1 MFLSVIV
8 PVYNCEKYLA
18 ECLRSFIEQ
27 DLPDK
32 DYEVIC
38 VNDGSTDESAVM
50 LSEWSDTHPVLRILT
65 QENAGV
71 SAARNNGLAIA
82 RGDYVWFVDSDDF
95 IAWRILGELRKRVTE
110 AGCPDLV
117 QLSAYSFQSALTAE
131 ETSNFEKGTL
141 LPNTGANNIFVT
153 RNLFRRSY
161 LIAHAVSFPMDQSY
175 SEDKVFLAQVF
186 AADPQVLSVELT
198 CYYYRYHAGS
208 TIAAS
213 SPESKEKR
221 MLSWYHAVKRY
232 LPLYES
238 CPERFKP
245 LLADSF
251 MSDLYAYLF
260 AASQLPKEQMKQ
272 RLEPLREDGLFPFR
286 RLKECSLKKSY
297 QTSRTGI
304 LGKAFDFLYLHG
316 NTQLGFSLMRLYKVI
331 AGHK

>member
-131 ETSNFEKGTL
+131 ETSNFES
-141 LPNTGANNIFVT
+141 I
-153 RNLFRRSY
+153 
-161 LIAHAVSFPMDQSY
+161 Y
-175 SEDKVFLAQVF
+175 SVA
-186 AADPQVLSVELT
+186 P
-198 CYYYRYHAGS
+198 
-208 TIAAS
+208 
-213 SPESKEKR
+213 KEKR
-221 MLSWYHAVKRY
+221 RIVQNREKWRNIQGRSDKGCGKLSA
-232 LPLYES
+232 
-238 CPERFKP
+238 
-245 LLADSF
+245 
-251 MSDLYAYLF
+251 
-260 AASQLPKEQMKQ
+260 
-272 RLEPLREDGLFPFR
+272 
-286 RLKECSLKKSY
+286 
-297 QTSRTGI
+297 I
-304 LGKAFDFLYLHG
+304 
-316 NTQLGFSLMRLYKVI
+316 
-331 AGHK
+331 